1 MSEAAISRGR
11 ARLSAFR
18 SAKASREATN
28 STREATTTTTTTTTT
43 TEDGAE
49 DEGGDVGVE
58 GASGAD
64 AVAATEGVD
73 DEARESE
80 TGEADGVAGTTGRE
94 ATLSRSEMDVQ
105 NAYSMLADAYVA
117 PRAEPIVFEE
127 KPVEDAKREER
138 RGGLGVTT
146 STDRA
151 REQYERVMRAI
162 SGNQPIDSN
171 LFDSIDERANGRT
184 EEEEE
189 EEEEEKEKSRE
200 ACSDVD
206 AIIEQVQRDGIIGL
220 GPSRVV
226 RDDQSEISMLQ
237 EVIDDMTAE
246 KLRLVRGLQKS
257 QSTVDELVNE
267 NDALT
272 QRFNETKSQLSYVQG
287 EYDRLWMQYQERL
300 AASGDGDALAV
311 SAPDAN
317 ERVRALA
324 AEVVNLEERVQD
336 YDRLKND
343 NERLKA
349 EAKRSNAR
357 ASEAE
362 LILEATQ
369 EQQRMF
375 KERMCESKLMK
386 TLEKLEGDDA
396 AFLCAWLK
404 KKDFEVEA
412 RVKVESVSAERNKTD
427 VMKDV
432 VKAST
437 SIEFDEEQIELLSSI
452 DDLLE
457 QLELEKKRLSKELTL
472 SIESKQQL
480 IERNALLESQ
490 LAKALNHLA
499 REGTTLDEWSDE
511 DETPRRRGL
520 FSMFRRQR

>member
-64 AVAATEGVD
+64 AVAATGGVD

-189 EEEEEKEKSRE
+189 EEEEEK
-200 ACSDVD
+200 
-206 AIIEQVQRDGIIGL
+206 
-220 GPSRVV
+220 
-226 RDDQSEISMLQ
+226 
-237 EVIDDMTAE
+237 
-246 KLRLVRGLQKS
+246 
-257 QSTVDELVNE
+257 
-267 NDALT
+267 
-272 QRFNETKSQLSYVQG
+272 
-287 EYDRLWMQYQERL
+287 
-300 AASGDGDALAV
+300 
-311 SAPDAN
+311 
-317 ERVRALA
+317 
-324 AEVVNLEERVQD
+324 
-336 YDRLKND
+336 
-343 NERLKA
+343 
-349 EAKRSNAR
+349 
-357 ASEAE
+357 
-362 LILEATQ
+362 
-369 EQQRMF
+369 
-375 KERMCESKLMK
+375 
-386 TLEKLEGDDA
+386 
-396 AFLCAWLK
+396 
-404 KKDFEVEA
+404 
-412 RVKVESVSAERNKTD
+412 
-427 VMKDV
+427 
-432 VKAST
+432 
-437 SIEFDEEQIELLSSI
+437 
-452 DDLLE
+452 
-457 QLELEKKRLSKELTL
+457 
-472 SIESKQQL
+472 
-480 IERNALLESQ
+480 
-490 LAKALNHLA
+490 
-499 REGTTLDEWSDE
+499 
-511 DETPRRRGL
+511 
-520 FSMFRRQR
+520 